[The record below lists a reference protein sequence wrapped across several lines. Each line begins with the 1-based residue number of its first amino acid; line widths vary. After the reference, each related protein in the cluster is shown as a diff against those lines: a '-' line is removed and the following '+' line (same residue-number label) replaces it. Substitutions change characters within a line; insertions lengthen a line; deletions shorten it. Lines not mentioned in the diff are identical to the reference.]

1 MKAIDVSEVF
11 ASIDKSLQQKKKEK
25 ESILDVR
32 DAVNKIIDLGD
43 ALEGSGGNAIKDHF
57 TTIHIPAI
65 LLLNQ
70 FQQTYMDELKKV
82 KELISDYETPN
93 GVVRQDFIE
102 HDIKQALQ
110 KFENIA
116 RTIIDSINEE
126 LSKVSDL
133 VSSAPL
139 SFSRMDS
146 LLNRA
151 NLHNQK
157 TVEDLHKLDSDAGK
171 SLKEVQKNLDE
182 VGQFISKVEG
192 WSKGGVYLSKETMNE
207 INTYLEKND
216 SLSKLIESA
225 LELSIEQGDSTFL
238 GMVTDWLD
246 KFGKTTGVKD
256 ALKGSATFLILA
268 SKRLEFVKDG
278 EGNYTIK
285 AAKGWI
291 KNKGKYESPLAAALY
306 KVIKKG
312 SSSPISFIK
321 EYFNKYQNAPSRL
334 LRELV
339 GYSPNTNE
347 RSLRRILNE
356 HFPNLKFIEE
366 GVENYRR
373 FPLDVSATLKQF
385 VTVKGVTGLVKRIP
399 YVGLGISVVTNG
411 SEFFNDGNKY
421 KSTSEKAGR
430 AAAGLGM
437 DAGIAALT
445 TGGAA
450 IGTMF
455 CPGPGTLIG
464 GAVGATIGIVSSFAF
479 EDEIKNLGEKAGKEI
494 GEKSKEVKK
503 HLLNFTDQVKD
514 FTSDTADSLSNA
526 GKFVTGLFR

>member
-11 ASIDKSLQQKKKEK
+11 AGIDQALQQKKKEK
-25 ESILDVR
+25 EQILDVR
-32 DAVNKIIDLGD
+32 DAVNKVIDLGS

-70 FQQTYMDELKKV
+70 FQQTYMDELKKM
-82 KELISDYETPN
+82 KELISDYETGN
-93 GVVRQDFIE
+93 GVVREDFIE

-116 RTIIDSINEE
+116 RSISDSINEE

-133 VSSAPL
+133 MSSAPL
-139 SFSRMDS
+139 SFSKMDS

-151 NLHNQK
+151 NLHTQK
-157 TVEDLHKLDSDAGK
+157 TVENLHKLDSDAGK

-192 WSKGGVYLSKETMNE
+192 WSRGGVYLSKETMNE

-216 SLSKLIESA
+216 SISKLIDSA

-256 ALKGSATFLILA
+256 ALIGASAAGILLTN
-268 SKRLEFVKDG
+268 KLELVRDG
-278 EGNYTIK
+278 AGNFTIR
-285 AAKGWI
+285 ATDGW
-291 KNKGKYESPLAAALY
+291 KQVKGKYADPLAAALY
-306 KVIKKG
+306 KIIKAG
-312 SSSPISFIK
+312 SASPIPFIQNHFK
-321 EYFNKYQNAPSRL
+321 KYRNAPSRL
-334 LRELV
+334 LRQLV
-339 GYSPNTNE
+339 GFNPSANGQSF
-347 RSLRRILNE
+347 RQILE
-356 HFPNLKFIEE
+356 SHFPNLKFAEDA
-366 GVENYRR
+366 VENYKR
-373 FPLDVSATLKQF
+373 FAVDVPATLKQF
-385 VTVKGVTGLVKRIP
+385 THAEGLKSVVKRVP
-399 YVGLGISVVTNG
+399 YVGVAVSLITNG

-430 AAAGLGM
+430 AVAGIGMDVGVAGLT
-437 DAGIAALT
+437 A
-445 TGGAA
+445 GGAA
-450 IGTMF
+450 IGTMI

-464 GAVGATIGIVSSFAF
+464 GMVGAAVGIVSSIAL
-479 EDEIKNLGEKAGKEI
+479 EDKVKELGEKAGKWTED
-494 GEKSKEVKK
+494 K
-503 HLLNFTDQVKD
+503 VKD
-514 FTSDTADSLSNA
+514 ITDSVSDAKDSVT
-526 GKFVTGLFR
+526 GFVTGLFR